1 MTAKSAYH
9 GLPGSKGTGASWADV
24 PPVVITFT
32 VKFGH
37 CPVTNVIAPIGQ
49 FGGVVLLLLNW
60 QVVAAGKL
68 PQARVNGTV
77 EASGTPESC
86 TATDNGVPAE
96 TVAGVC
102 EVVSASGPSANV
114 IDVDEFPTE
123 AETEA
128 EMVTSP
134 CATEGRAV

>member
-1 MTAKSAYH
+1 
-9 GLPGSKGTGASWADV
+9 
-24 PPVVITFT
+24 VITFT

-37 CPVTNVIAPIGQ
+37 CPVTNVIVPIGQ

-68 PQARVNGTV
+68 PQDNINGTV
-77 EASGTPESC
+77 EAGGTPDSC
-86 TATDNGVPAE
+86 TGTDNGVPAE

-102 EVVSASGPSANV
+102 EVVSASGPSTNA
-114 IDVDEFPTE
+114 IDADEAPTL
-123 AETEA
+123 A

-134 CATEGRAV
+134 CATEGSAV